1 MQFIRCLLF
10 SLFMIISTVLVSLV
24 AILLLVLPLLPRI
37 RLIRYFGVAN
47 VQALKYLCGV
57 NYHIEGRENI
67 PPGPGLIFSKH
78 QSTWET
84 MALQLVFPPQTFVIK
99 RELLWLPFFG
109 WGLATMRPIAIDRRA
124 GRKAVTQIVEQG
136 LDRLKRGL
144 WIVIFPEG
152 TRVPPGKRIRYKLG
166 GAILAARSGRPVVP
180 VAHNAGEFWRKGQF
194 IKKPGTIRMVI
205 GPPIPT
211 AGRAP
216 EEILADAER
225 WIESTM
231 IRISGIRDRGDRQRQ
246 DAPR

>member
-1 MQFIRCLLF
+1 MQFFRCLLF
-10 SLFMIISTVLVSLV
+10 SLFMILSTILVSLA
-24 AILLLVLPLLPRI
+24 AILLLVLPLIPRI
-37 RLIRYFGVAN
+37 RIIRYFGVAN
-47 VQALKYLCGV
+47 VQVLKYLCGV
-57 NYHIEGRENI
+57 NYQIEGRENI

-109 WGLATMRPIAIDRRA
+109 WGLATMRPIAINRRA
-124 GRKAVTQIVEQG
+124 GRKAVEQIVEQG
-136 LDRLKRGL
+136 LDRLNRGL

-152 TRVPPGKRIRYKLG
+152 TRVPPGKRIRYKMG

-211 AGRAP
+211 AERTP
-216 EEILADAER
+216 EEILADAEH

-231 IRISGIRDRGDRQRQ
+231 ERISHPAGPNHPIKEG
-246 DAPR
+246 